1 MLMPFMDAV
10 NAGALWL
17 GGVLDELVVDRT
29 VCEPSWKLE
38 SIKKSLFCAI
48 NLSNDKQTKR
58 FLCEL
63 HTLEYP
69 LNCDGSGWA
78 ASVSET

>member
-1 MLMPFMDAV
+1 MFVPFMDAV

-29 VCEPSWKLE
+29 VYEPSWKLE
-38 SIKKSLFCAI
+38 STKKSLFCAI
-48 NLSNDKQTKR
+48 NLSNDKQTKHIR
-58 FLCEL
+58 IPAEL
-63 HTLEYP
+63 R
-69 LNCDGSGWA
+69 WA